1 MKNQAMAKIVEISKD
16 QNKQELSL
24 EKVELN
30 NVKVI
35 GKLSDDYFSAT
46 DTAISRIKGLRSEA
60 RDISNRLEQTLK
72 LANKMESELPKLEK
86 SARDLGVNP
95 DNIKELGEAYIAIK
109 DAQEVKKII
118 STLNKFHT
126 TI

>member
-1 MKNQAMAKIVEISKD
+1 MRKKAMNYVSKVT
-16 QNKQELSL
+16 ELST

-35 GKLSDDYFSAT
+35 GKLADDYFSAT